1 MNFCKIFCR
10 FDRCTINSTLLIYIK
25 GKEWYNFLPN
35 MCEFKYII
43 IDGLVK
49 SGKTRLAEILAKTF
63 NSRLVVDNTE
73 NPFLNDYYSSL
84 SGSGSVLALKTQLIF
99 LLNRYS
105 QQIEISQKGLFQKT
119 TISDYIFFRDGIYA
133 HLMLNDEELEIYK
146 KIYNVFSQEVVTP
159 DLVVYLQISFTE
171 MIRRIQQKGTNM
183 EKNVPTDY
191 WREVFEAYN
200 YYFFNYKTSPMLVVN
215 IEKVDLDNPLDIRNL
230 VKEIKNH
237 KKGTRYYA
245 PA

>member
-1 MNFCKIFCR
+1 M
-10 FDRCTINSTLLIYIK
+10 S
-25 GKEWYNFLPN
+25 
-35 MCEFKYII
+35 EFKYII

-49 SGKTRLAEILAKTF
+49 SGKTRLAEILAETF
-63 NSRLVVDNTE
+63 NSRLILDNTE
-73 NPFLNDYYSSL
+73 NPFLNDYYNSLASS
-84 SGSGSVLALKTQLIF
+84 GNAMALKTQLIF

-105 QQIEISQKGLFQKT
+105 QQVEITQKGLFQKT
-119 TISDYIFFRDGIYA
+119 TVSDYIFFRDGIYA

-146 KIYNVFSQEVVTP
+146 KIYNVFSQSVVSA

-171 MIRRIQQKGTNM
+171 MVRRIQQQGTEI
-183 EKNVPTDY
+183 EKNVPGEY

-200 YYFFNYKTSPMLVVN
+200 YYFFNYRSTPLLVVN
-215 IEKVDLDNPLDIRNL
+215 MEKVDLNKKSDIQNL

-237 KKGTRYYA
+237 TKGTRYYA

>member
-1 MNFCKIFCR
+1 M
-10 FDRCTINSTLLIYIK
+10 S
-25 GKEWYNFLPN
+25 
-35 MCEFKYII
+35 EFKYII

-49 SGKTRLAEILAKTF
+49 SGKTRLAEILAETF
-63 NSRLVVDNTE
+63 NSRLILDNTE
-73 NPFLNDYYSSL
+73 NPFLNDYYNSLASS
-84 SGSGSVLALKTQLIF
+84 GNAMALKTQLIF

-105 QQIEISQKGLFQKT
+105 QQVEVTQKGLFQKT
-119 TISDYIFFRDGIYA
+119 TVSDYIFFRDGIYA

-146 KIYNVFSQEVVTP
+146 KIYNVFSQSVASP

-171 MIRRIQQKGTNM
+171 MVRRIQEKGTGI
-183 EKNVPTDY
+183 EKIVPGEY

-200 YYFFNYKTSPMLVVN
+200 YYFFNYRSTPLLVVN
-215 IEKVDLDNPLDIRNL
+215 MEKVDLNKKSDIQNL

-237 KKGTRYYA
+237 TKGTRYYA